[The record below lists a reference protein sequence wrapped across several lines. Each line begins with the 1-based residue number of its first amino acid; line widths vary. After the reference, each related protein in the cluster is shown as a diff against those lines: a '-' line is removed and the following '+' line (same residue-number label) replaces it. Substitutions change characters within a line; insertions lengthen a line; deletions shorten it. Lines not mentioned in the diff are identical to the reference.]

1 MARNGNRLPRN
12 KKNKNEK
19 VKIIPLGGLG
29 EIGRNMT
36 AIEYE
41 DEILVIDCG
50 LGFPDESIT
59 GIDLIKGNGFFK
71 TVFDELAF
79 DDTEREQCSVNRD
92 VQQAKHIGQGTD
104 VVFMSMC

>member
-12 KKNKNEK
+12 KKSKNEK

-50 LGFPDESIT
+50 LGFPDESMLGVDLVIPDT
-59 GIDLIKGNGFFK
+59 AYLEENADKVLGIL
-71 TVFDELAF
+71 
-79 DDTEREQCSVNRD
+79 
-92 VQQAKHIGQGTD
+92 
-104 VVFMSMC
+104 